1 MLNLVLNNL
10 SVVKTID
17 QKKQSITILI
27 ILLEM
32 KIKNMK
38 AANLIFIE

>member
-10 SVVKTID
+10 SVVKIID

>member
-1 MLNLVLNNL
+1 MLNLELNNL
-10 SVVKTID
+10 SVVKIID